1 MHKRVSMVDEHALCE
16 RAFRFACGIAQIC
29 ARLQRR
35 EAVVRRL
42 SFQLLDAGTSIGA
55 NLEEGRAGQTK
66 PDFIAKNFIAL
77 KEARETRFWLR
88 VIASTDPELTPE
100 LEWFFAETNEFIAM
114 LTASLKT
121 ARSSP
126 SRG

>member
-1 MHKRVSMVDEHALCE
+1 MVDEHELYE
-16 RAFRFACGIAQIC
+16 RAFRFACNIATLC
-29 ARLQRR
+29 TKLQERGP
-35 EAVVRRL
+35 VIRRL

-66 PDFIAKNFIAL
+66 PDFIAKNFISL
-77 KEARETRFWLR
+77 KESREARYWLR
-88 VIASTDPELTPE
+88 LIGSTEPSLDPELQP
-100 LEWFFAETNEFIAM
+100 LLRETNEFIAM
-114 LTASLKT
+114 LTATLKT